1 MNNENNQQLS
11 KLLTIIDGW
20 KLNKVL
26 LASKINMKHST
37 LKLKL
42 SPNFP
47 QYKLTE
53 NEQQR
58 LIDVLKEMATDVE
71 NNFGISFN
79 KALSKIAK
87 QTVK

>member
-1 MNNENNQQLS
+1 MTN
-11 KLLTIIDGW
+11 LLTIIDGW

-26 LASKINMKHST
+26 LASKIGIAHST

-42 SPNFP
+42 NTKFP

-53 NEQQR
+53 SDQDK
-58 LIDVLKEMATDVE
+58 LIEVLKEMASDVE
-71 NNFGISFN
+71 NKFGISFN

-87 QTVK
+87 QKVK

>member
-1 MNNENNQQLS
+1 
-11 KLLTIIDGW
+11 
-20 KLNKVL
+20 
-26 LASKINMKHST
+26 LASKAKMKHST

-42 SPNFP
+42 SPKFP

-53 NEQQR
+53 IEQDK
-58 LIDVLKEMATDVE
+58 LIEVLKEMATDIE

>member
-1 MNNENNQQLS
+1 
-11 KLLTIIDGW
+11 
-20 KLNKVL
+20 
-26 LASKINMKHST
+26 MKHST

-42 SPNFP
+42 SPKFP

-53 NEQQR
+53 SEQDK
-58 LIDVLKEMATDVE
+58 LIEVLKEMATDIE

-87 QTVK
+87 QTVE

>member
-1 MNNENNQQLS
+1 MNNENNTQLQN
-11 KLLTIIDGW
+11 LLTIIDGW

-37 LKLKL
+37 FKNKLNEKY
-42 SPNFP
+42 S

-53 NEQQR
+53 SEQEK
-58 LIDVLKEMATDVE
+58 LIEVLKEMATDIE

-79 KALSKIAK
+79 KALAKISRK
-87 QTVK
+87 KV